1 MKIKTLKLPLI
12 IIAIGVIVAIIGSL
26 LTCINKTPTITSSDF
41 NYSVTY
47 KLNGETKTVT
57 GIYRCNYYSENEK
70 LDPLDRWY
78 NGQFL
83 GETVNDYP
91 KSLILE
97 KKGDYE
103 LQIIFIFDCDYL
115 MGDSNENESYEPY
128 LAVYDIEGVEYS
140 ESEYLEQFDA
150 EIISWEMPE
159 PIENTLKFNGFS
171 YLYELSMFVMLL
183 VAVLTIASNIVF
195 VKKDEAVT
203 LGSLDKISKICNLII
218 GFVVIPF
225 ITLVVFLMDMYV
237 VGYELIYQIDLCIP
251 MITAFTIS
259 ASIALRRKGF
269 SKIGL
274 GIQFVGPI
282 LFVITSIIET
292 II

>member
-57 GIYRCNYYSENEK
+57 GVYRCNYYAENEK
-70 LDPLDRWY
+70 LDPLERWY

-115 MGDSNENESYEPY
+115 MGDSSDNESYDPY
-128 LAVYDIEGVEYS
+128 LAVYDIEGAEYS

-159 PIENTLKFNGFS
+159 PIENTFKFNGFS

-183 VAVLTIASNIVF
+183 
-195 VKKDEAVT
+195 
-203 LGSLDKISKICNLII
+203 
-218 GFVVIPF
+218 
-225 ITLVVFLMDMYV
+225 
-237 VGYELIYQIDLCIP
+237 
-251 MITAFTIS
+251 
-259 ASIALRRKGF
+259 
-269 SKIGL
+269 
-274 GIQFVGPI
+274 
-282 LFVITSIIET
+282 
-292 II
+292 